1 MFQFSEETLYLAVH
15 LLNRALRLIKVSISG
30 LQLLGVVCLFL
41 AAKKEEC
48 LLPEVLEHL
57 NKCLMETLTTLT
69 WYTCRDG
76 QYLKYMY
83 LKYKILFCVLIPF
96 EKNLLFYFCIFK
108 MHILFVNQHLY

>member
-1 MFQFSEETLYLAVH
+1 MFSPQEVFQFSEETLYLAVH

-57 NKCLMETLTTLT
+57 NQCLMETLTTLT

-76 QYLKYMY
+76 QYLKY
-83 LKYKILFCVLIPF
+83 KILFCILIPLRKI
-96 EKNLLFYFCIFK
+96 ECIFK
-108 MHILFVNQHLY
+108 MHIIFANQHLY